1 MSWTP
6 MVSHCAV
13 FAGQIK
19 ADGGDQQKFD
29 DGMRAMRKEGKQV
42 WPSPDVMEKMGAKD
56 ALCKADL
63 EIKCLKHCSEGWWI
77 TEIDHTGSIN
87 AFTFE
92 LFLASGRDHE
102 HWPGGYLGILL
113 SRRVQCWLQED
124 HGVPTTCHQAEPR
137 LLRWGHLDHQAE
149 GWEARHV
156 KPYRKSSMDS
166 MY

>member
-1 MSWTP
+1 MSWSP

-63 EIKCLKHCSEGWWI
+63 EIKCLKYCSEG
-77 TEIDHTGSIN
+77 
-87 AFTFE
+87 
-92 LFLASGRDHE
+92 
-102 HWPGGYLGILL
+102 
-113 SRRVQCWLQED
+113 
-124 HGVPTTCHQAEPR
+124 
-137 LLRWGHLDHQAE
+137 
-149 GWEARHV
+149 
-156 KPYRKSSMDS
+156 
-166 MY
+166 